1 MSNDKEF
8 DELIKKGKNM
18 DKMDFL
24 RLVFLSGCD
33 VGKRHRNTEVKQAT
47 TESIEDSEEYKKV
60 LEHRRECPY
69 WKEMK
74 PCINCWGGGLR
85 NFGELIKIELLQK
98 LGLEE

>member
-33 VGKRHRNTEVKQAT
+33 VGKRHRNTEVKQAI
-47 TESIEDSEEYKKV
+47 IEWANEEKQCGNKSYKNLILKTK
-60 LEHRRECPY
+60 REL
-69 WKEMK
+69 M
-74 PCINCWGGGLR
+74 
-85 NFGELIKIELLQK
+85 QK